1 MGKSS
6 AVTREVWAGLSRQYS
21 SLPVA
26 QDVFQSQIWMRLAPC
41 DCPGLI
47 PQSLWQLNDTP
58 GVPEAVAGVTESVNV
73 PVACGF
79 WVVASIV

>member
-1 MGKSS
+1 M
-6 AVTREVWAGLSRQYS
+6 
-21 SLPVA
+21 A

-41 DCPGLI
+41 AWLV
-47 PQSLWQLNDTP
+47 PQSLSQLFVAVTP